1 MTTSLVV
8 TLVGPDRPGLVSA
21 LSDKAVEFGAN
32 WADSVMSNFAGQF
45 AGIVQLEVRLE
56 NRDALIAAIRSLES
70 PEMRISVAQGGN
82 AGKPGSTRRLKL
94 DLVGHDRPGI
104 IHSISSQLARRQIS
118 IEKLETHI
126 VSGAMSGEQMFQ
138 MNAVL
143 LVPPALDDDEL
154 RRGLEGLAN
163 ELMVDISLD
172 ASKAATP

>member
-1 MTTSLVV
+1 MTTTLVV
-8 TLVGPDRPGLVSA
+8 TLIGPDRPGIVSA

-45 AGIVQLEVRLE
+45 AGIVLLEVRPDIC
-56 NRDALIAAIRSLES
+56 DALIAALRALES
-70 PEMRISVAQGGN
+70 PELRIGIIKGGS
-82 AGKPGSTRRLKL
+82 AGKALSTRRLKL

-138 MNAVL
+138 MNALL
-143 LVPPALDDDEL
+143 LVPQALDEKEL
-154 RRGLEGLAN
+154 RSGLEGLAN

-172 ASKAATP
+172 DTKASAP